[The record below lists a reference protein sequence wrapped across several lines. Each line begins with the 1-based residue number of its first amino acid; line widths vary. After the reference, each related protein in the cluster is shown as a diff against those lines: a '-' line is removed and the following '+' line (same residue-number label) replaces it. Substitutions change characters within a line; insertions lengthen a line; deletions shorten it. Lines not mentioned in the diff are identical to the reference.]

1 MCMRKTTD
9 TFEMKTEE
17 DIGNMT
23 TDLFWGELI
32 REIMIIGGM
41 TEGITSE
48 MTPMREGDLM
58 TEEMTIMMIETE
70 DLLQEG
76 IIMIGVVATDFL
88 FSLR

>member
-17 DIGNMT
+17 DIGIMT
-23 TDLFWGELI
+23 TDLFWGELM
-32 REIMIIGGM
+32 REITMIGGT
-41 TEGITSE
+41 TEGIMSE

>member
-1 MCMRKTTD
+1 M
-9 TFEMKTEE
+9 
-17 DIGNMT
+17 
-23 TDLFWGELI
+23 
-32 REIMIIGGM
+32 REITMIGGM
-41 TEGITSE
+41 KEGIMSE